1 MSSQEIKRVCTRSLA
16 PRDFIN
22 ANKVKV
28 VIDEQ
33 PCGKVRYDRRKQG
46 GQAATP
52 LLGAHSKPGGGEKK
66 SYPSLRVLNCRGPG
80 LVLVSLVTEQAPYYP
95 HPNRLARLRGGAAD
109 GKCQNGVYLSEI
121 DSSGDGEGDTMKVV
135 LKNLA
140 IQRVDERDVAAELE
154 IRKRAKVDPFQTG
167 YEHASETSK
176 IDLGCVRMCFQV
188 FLKNKVT
195 QKFDVMLDPVVSE
208 PILDTSAENDISIQF
223 ASHASDSVIGG
234 TEMCLLCKRLD
245 RDDIKVVFFDDESGW
260 KSEARLS
267 SPGVWNRCALLFKV
281 PTYCDPGIE
290 EPRQVTVQ
298 LRRPSDGAVSQA
310 VPFTYRPAAPRT
322 SGRKRKRDPVFEETT
337 GDLERLAAASPDST
351 ELLDER
357 LNSKRKY
364 KIHPVKDAAGLNQIG
379 RSNVLEIGAEW
390 SIATKDVASFERY
403 MSLLKVYYYDYAS
416 ALPASAYQY
425 QLLGLNLLHLLS
437 QNRVAESHGA
447 RAAADRPVPAGRLS
461 ARAPQPRA
469 VPHGGLVQQDI
480 SREAQRAGGELRLL
494 RRSAAGDGEARDRR
508 LPGGGLRQDLAAG
521 RHEDAE
527 SRLGQGD
534 PRAGR
539 GGAGAGLAPR
549 GRRMLSLLGEEGQE
563 EGRGRRAA
571 AQRRVRRAQDRL
583 RERAR
588 EDRKDNVYMISLKIL
603 NQFKILTCN
612 TGSKIVITNI
622 KQLVCDNAA
631 IGVCNKF
638 YTT

>member
-33 PCGKVRYDRRKQG
+33 PCGKVRYDRRAQG

-52 LLGAHSKPGGGEKK
+52 LLGARSLGRPGEKK

-95 HPNRLARLRGGAAD
+95 HPNRLARLRGAAD
-109 GKCQNGVYLSEI
+109 SKCQNGVYLSEI
-121 DSSGDGEGDTMKVV
+121 DSRDGEGDTMKVV
-135 LKNLA
+135 FKNLA

-154 IRKRAKVDPFQTG
+154 IRKKAKVDPFQTG

-195 QKFDVMLDPVVSE
+195 QKFDVMLDPVISE

-234 TEMCLLCKRLD
+234 TEMCVLCKRLD
-245 RDDIKVVFFDDESGW
+245 RDDIKVVFHDAESGW
-260 KSEARLS
+260 KCEARLC

-310 VPFTYRPAAPRT
+310 VPFTYRPVAPRT

-337 GDLERLAAASPDST
+337 DDLERLAEEDANLITIIDESILNIEPWQLPERSLLSMRYSSYNYEPSKSTGRCQTDLPEIRHDNIDEELAKWENMYNDGNPSDVDKFVCHQSFAPYTPESLKDDDADSKKPASPDST

-379 RSNVLEIGAEW
+379 R
-390 SIATKDVASFERY
+390 
-403 MSLLKVYYYDYAS
+403 
-416 ALPASAYQY
+416 
-425 QLLGLNLLHLLS
+425 NLLDIDPNWL
-437 QNRVAESHGA
+437 E
-447 RAAADRPVPAGRLS
+447 
-461 ARAPQPRA
+461 
-469 VPHGGLVQQDI
+469 QD
-480 SREAQRAGGELRLL
+480 AYLRH
-494 RRSAAGDGEARDRR
+494 RR
-508 LPGGGLRQDLAAG
+508 
-521 RHEDAE
+521 
-527 SRLGQGD
+527 
-534 PRAGR
+534 
-539 GGAGAGLAPR
+539 
-549 GRRMLSLLGEEGQE
+549 
-563 EGRGRRAA
+563 
-571 AQRRVRRAQDRL
+571 
-583 RERAR
+583 
-588 EDRKDNVYMISLKIL
+588 
-603 NQFKILTCN
+603 
-612 TGSKIVITNI
+612 
-622 KQLVCDNAA
+622 
-631 IGVCNKF
+631 
-638 YTT
+638 